1 MLTLDKVQLFDHL
14 IEEHVNDAAFLW
26 LLRSQAIVQ
35 PHHGPA
41 YIRKLE
47 QRINNHLTG
56 LSVNP
61 DSAWKFAL
69 EAATFNES
77 GEIFVLAMLALMS
90 GESEK
95 INSAIEFGFYDKET
109 FKGLVSAL
117 GWAPDAYVNSK
128 LKIWIESD
136 NILHRHLAVA
146 TCSVR
151 RLDPQLFLNH
161 LFNDLENAE
170 NIPLMCRMLRL
181 VGELKRYD
189 LLPQLTKAQSHD
201 HKDIVFWAHWS
212 ALILGDQSSL
222 PGLETYVMTPGPFQL
237 RAISVAFRCLTQ
249 NQSWEWVNKL
259 VKQPEQTA
267 HTIIA
272 LSVLGDP
279 HGINWLLSRMEEPVH
294 AKISGYAFT
303 MITGVDLVEKKLVLT
318 NVFFDDDN
326 EDDEIPVLSGYENL
340 PIPDA
345 KKVSEYWQQIRHEF
359 VPGQR
364 YFFGQNI
371 NRNNL
376 EQAIN
381 QGTQGQ
387 RLAAALEYALMDS
400 NHAYPNL
407 KSALRFTGDK

>member
-181 VGELKRYD
+181 VGELKRHD
-189 LLPQLTKAQSHD
+189 LLQQLK
-201 HKDIVFWAHWS
+201 
-212 ALILGDQSSL
+212 
-222 PGLETYVMTPGPFQL
+222 
-237 RAISVAFRCLTQ
+237 
-249 NQSWEWVNKL
+249 
-259 VKQPEQTA
+259 
-267 HTIIA
+267 
-272 LSVLGDP
+272 
-279 HGINWLLSRMEEPVH
+279 
-294 AKISGYAFT
+294 
-303 MITGVDLVEKKLVLT
+303 KKL
-318 NVFFDDDN
+318 
-326 EDDEIPVLSGYENL
+326 
-340 PIPDA
+340 
-345 KKVSEYWQQIRHEF
+345 
-359 VPGQR
+359 
-364 YFFGQNI
+364 
-371 NRNNL
+371 
-376 EQAIN
+376 
-381 QGTQGQ
+381 
-387 RLAAALEYALMDS
+387 
-400 NHAYPNL
+400 
-407 KSALRFTGDK
+407 